1 MFYRL
6 YDGILKLYTLC
17 RCRYRNG
24 TDHMGEHRDNEP
36 ELDPTVPIASIS
48 LGQERTF
55 VLKHRDA
62 RKPGKD
68 KKPIPPGKFI
78 LNPHTYL

>member
-1 MFYRL
+1 
-6 YDGILKLYTLC
+6 
-17 RCRYRNG
+17 
-24 TDHMGEHRDNEP
+24 MGEHRDNEP
-36 ELDPTVPIASIS
+36 ELDPTCPIASVS

-68 KKPIPPGKFI
+68 KKPIPPGKHLFQI
-78 LNPHTYL
+78 FVLIYSDRVIDIP